1 LVLIVGSLA
10 LLGLALWPAAVAA
23 DQKLT
28 KKDMPAPVLAAFE
41 KAYPSATVKG
51 YGKEVEKGK
60 TFYEIESV
68 NGGNSLDISYLP
80 DGTVAEIEQGVTEG
94 DLPAPVK
101 DAVAKKHPDGKIE
114 KAEKATRGAVV
125 QYDVKIATGNAKVE
139 MSIDPTGK
147 VISEKTLGGAKKP
160 TAKA

>member
-1 LVLIVGSLA
+1 MRSRGFMLLVGSLA
-10 LLGLALWPAAVAA
+10 VLGLALFPVAVAA
-23 DQKLT
+23 DKKLE

-60 TFYEIESV
+60 TYYEIESV
-68 NGGNSLDISYLP
+68 DGGRTLDVSYLP
-80 DGTVAEIEQGVTEG
+80 DGTVAEIEKGVTEG
-94 DLPAPVK
+94 NLPAPVK

-114 KAEKATRGAVV
+114 KAEKTTRGAVV
-125 QYDVKIATGNAKVE
+125 QYDVKIATGKTKVE

-147 VISEKTLGGAKKP
+147 VISEK
-160 TAKA
+160 

>member
-1 LVLIVGSLA
+1 MRSRGFMLLVGSLA
-10 LLGLALWPAAVAA
+10 VLGLALFPVAVAA
-23 DQKLT
+23 DKKLE

-60 TFYEIESV
+60 TYYEIESV
-68 NGGNSLDISYLP
+68 DGGRTLDVSYLP
-80 DGTVAEIEQGVTEG
+80 DGTVAEIEKGVTEG
-94 DLPAPVK
+94 NLPAPVK

-114 KAEKATRGAVV
+114 KAEKATRGSVV
-125 QYDVKIATGNAKVE
+125 QYDVKIATGKTKVE

-147 VISEKTLGGAKKP
+147 VISEK
-160 TAKA
+160 